1 MDEFQK
7 LQMKEPGDRRIP
19 FTQMCTNKQTK
30 LIYANIIRKVIWDV
44 AEGSGWGWF
53 DYDFWKGRLRTF
65 LEEWAISFRGQAYT
79 ISKPKTN
86 T

>member
-30 LIYANIIRKVIWDV
+30 LIYANIIRKVVWDV
-44 AEGSGWGWF
+44 AEGSGWG
-53 DYDFWKGRLRTF
+53 GLTMTF
-65 LEEWAISFRGQAYT
+65 GKF
-79 ISKPKTN
+79 N
-86 T
+86 